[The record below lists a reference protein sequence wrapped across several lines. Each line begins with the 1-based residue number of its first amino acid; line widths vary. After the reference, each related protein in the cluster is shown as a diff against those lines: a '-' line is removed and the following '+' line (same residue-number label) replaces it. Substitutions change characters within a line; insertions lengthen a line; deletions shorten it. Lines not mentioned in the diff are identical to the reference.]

1 MLTVTKQS
9 INLKLEELRYLSN
22 MFHVVQNQLTTFI
35 IALSDVMHYVSI
47 ALSSTVYVEPTAA
60 KHPTLIN
67 YAQLYE
73 DLKTLLDDSAGD
85 GNLAECVL
93 RLAGYR
99 WKIFFDSSN
108 RAFITDKPFIAAGC
122 PVLHL

>member
-1 MLTVTKQS
+1 
-9 INLKLEELRYLSN
+9 

-47 ALSSTVYVEPTAA
+47 AVSSTLYVKPTAA

-73 DLKTLLDDSAGD
+73 ELKT
-85 GNLAECVL
+85 
-93 RLAGYR
+93 
-99 WKIFFDSSN
+99 
-108 RAFITDKPFIAAGC
+108 
-122 PVLHL
+122 PV